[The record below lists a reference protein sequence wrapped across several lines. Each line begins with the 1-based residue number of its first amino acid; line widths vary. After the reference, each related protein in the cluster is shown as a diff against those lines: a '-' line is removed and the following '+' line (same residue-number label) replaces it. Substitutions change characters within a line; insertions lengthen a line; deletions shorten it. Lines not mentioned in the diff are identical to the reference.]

1 MSLVGV
7 KLRRRAQLRKVTRG
21 FLYHGTVFV
30 LAFVML
36 YPLLW
41 LFTSSFKPP
50 DEIWT
55 DVLALWAKNP
65 TLQNYILG
73 WRGLGFITFTT
84 FYRNTVFY
92 AGAATII
99 QVFASAWVGY
109 GFSRLRFVGRRF
121 WFACMMVSLML
132 PSQVTL
138 IPAYI
143 MFARLGWINTFY
155 PLLVPR
161 LGGSSFFIFMFMQF
175 IRGLP
180 IELDEAAEIDG
191 CGKVGIFFKITLPLI
206 RPALFTAAIFTFYWT
221 WSDFMGPLVYLNKP
235 QLYTISVA
243 LRMYT
248 DPGSVSNWGG
258 VFAMSALS
266 LVPVL
271 VVFVLFQKHIVEGIG
286 TTGLHG

>member
-1 MSLVGV
+1 
-7 KLRRRAQLRKVTRG
+7 
-21 FLYHGTVFV
+21 
-30 LAFVML
+30 ML

-55 DVLALWAKNP
+55 DVLALWPRNP
-65 TLQNYILG
+65 TIDNYIVG
-73 WRGLGFITFTT
+73 WRGLGFITFST
-84 FYRNTVFY
+84 FYRNSVFY
-92 AGAATII
+92 SVGATII
-99 QVFASAWVGY
+99 QVFASSWVAY
-109 GFSRLRFVGRRF
+109 GFARIQFAGRRF
-121 WFACMMVSLML
+121 WFACMLATLML
-132 PSQVTL
+132 PGQVTL

-143 MFARLGWINTFY
+143 MFARLGWINTFL

-161 LGGSSFFIFMFMQF
+161 LGGSAFFIFMFMQF

-180 IELDEAAEIDG
+180 TELDAAAEIDG
-191 CGKVGIFFKITLPLI
+191 CSKVGIYFRIILPLLK
-206 RPALFTAAIFTFYWT
+206 PAVVTASLFTFYWT
-221 WSDFMGPLVYLNKP
+221 WSDFMGPLIYLNKP

-248 DPGSVSNWGG
+248 DPGSISNWGG

-271 VVFVLFQKHIVEGIG
+271 VVFAFFQKYLVEGIS
-286 TTGLHG
+286 TTGLKG

>member
-1 MSLVGV
+1 V
-7 KLRRRAQLRKVTRG
+7 KSRRRAQLRKVTKG
-21 FLYHGTVFV
+21 LFYHGTVFV

-65 TLQNYILG
+65 TLQNYIVG

-84 FYRNTVFY
+84 FYKNTFFY

-121 WFACMMVSLML
+121 WFVCMMISLML
-132 PSQVTL
+132 PGQVTL

-155 PLLVPR
+155 PLLVHPGTADR
-161 LGGSSFFIFMFMQF
+161 AGRSGGDRRLWQGRHILQNYPAAHQAGAGHGGHLYVLLDMERLYGASDLLEQAPALHHIGGTEDVYRSRQRKQLGGSLCHVGPIVGT
-175 IRGLP
+175 RACRVRPLP
-180 IELDEAAEIDG
+180 KTHRRRDRHD
-191 CGKVGIFFKITLPLI
+191 
-206 RPALFTAAIFTFYWT
+206 RPAWLTRF
-221 WSDFMGPLVYLNKP
+221 
-235 QLYTISVA
+235 
-243 LRMYT
+243 
-248 DPGSVSNWGG
+248 
-258 VFAMSALS
+258 
-266 LVPVL
+266 
-271 VVFVLFQKHIVEGIG
+271 
-286 TTGLHG
+286 